1 MHSPH
6 LDINLMQEKLGSHI
20 CSHSQPFTLFFN
32 DGISDISGVPWAAQ
46 TNILLHAVF
55 TTSATVYQKRNN

>member
-6 LDINLMQEKLGSHI
+6 YDINLMQEKLGSRI
-20 CSHSQPFTLFFN
+20 CNHSHLFILFN
-32 DGISDISGVPWAAQ
+32 YDGISDISGVPLAAQ

-55 TTSATVYQKRNN
+55 ATSATAFQK